1 MMEKQPLVSVITP
14 CHNMEKYVAATVQ
27 SVRNQTYSHWEML
40 IVCDA
45 STDGT
50 VDILKSLAAQDER
63 LKITIIT
70 THSGIAEARNQA
82 IKQAQ
87 GHYLAFLDADDLWY
101 PEKLE
106 QQLQFMQN
114 KNIGFSFS
122 SYDLIDETGQHLDKT
137 VEAAKD
143 MSYDD
148 YLRNTIIG
156 CSTVMVDTD
165 IVGPVT
171 VPQFRTSEDTA
182 TWLDILKKGHVAHA
196 ITQPLVSYRI
206 RRKSASSNKL
216 KASYDLWT
224 VYRRHEK
231 IPFFKALHYFCSY
244 AFNAIKKRL

>member
-1 MMEKQPLVSVITP
+1 MEKPPLVSVITP
-14 CHNMEKYVAATVQ
+14 CHNMEKYVAETVQ

-63 LKITIIT
+63 IKLTIIT
-70 THSGIAEARNQA
+70 SHSGIAEARNQA
-82 IKQAQ
+82 IKLAH

-106 QQLQFMQN
+106 RQLQFMQE

-122 SYDLIDETGQHLDKT
+122 SYDLIDETGQRLGKT

-156 CSTVMVDTD
+156 CSAVMVDTD

-171 VPQFRTSEDTA
+171 VPQFRTSEDAA

-196 ITQPLVSYRI
+196 IAQPLVSYRI

-216 KASYDLWT
+216 KASRDLWT

-231 IPFFKALHYFCSY
+231 IPFFKALYYFSFY